1 MRKGDCMIKDRN
13 GRIIESDSS
22 QDKALD
28 FLYNTISGR
37 LLLKILTA
45 PIISRIAGI
54 FMDSPLSVPIIKP
67 FIRKS
72 NINLSEYHKKKY
84 TSFNDFFTRKI
95 RPELRPI
102 DMSAESLVSPCD
114 SKLTVYK
121 INNKSI
127 FRIKNSYYRIS
138 DLLRN
143 DFIAKRYKGGYCMI
157 FRLCVDDY
165 HRYCYID
172 NGTKTENVHINGEL
186 HTVNPIALEKYNIY
200 KRNSREY
207 TILHTENFGDVVYVE
222 VGAMLVGRIKNH
234 HLHTHTVVKGA
245 EKGMFEYG
253 GSTVVLLFEKN
264 TVSVDS
270 DILADSAKGFET
282 VVRYGEKIGKK
293 KL

>member
-1 MRKGDCMIKDRN
+1 MIKDRN
-13 GRIIESDSS
+13 GRIIKSDSG

-28 FLYNTISGR
+28 FLYNTIFGR
-37 LLLKILTA
+37 ILLKILTA
-45 PIISRIAGI
+45 PIISEIAGK
-54 FMDSPLSVPIIKP
+54 FMDSRLSVPMIKP

-72 NINLSEYHKKKY
+72 RINLSEYRTKKY
-84 TSFNDFFTRKI
+84 TSFNDFFTRQI
-95 RPELRPI
+95 RPELRPV
-102 DMSAESLVSPCD
+102 DMNTESLISPCD

-121 INNKSI
+121 INGKSI

-143 DFIAKRYKGGYCMI
+143 DFLARRYKGGYCMI

-172 NGTKTENVHINGEL
+172 NGTKTENIHINGEL
-186 HTVNPIALEKYNIY
+186 HTVNPIALKKYNIY
-200 KRNSREY
+200 KRNSREF
-207 TILHTENFGDVVYVE
+207 TILHTENFGDVVYIE

-234 HLHTHTVVKGA
+234 HRHTHTVAKGA

-253 GSTVVLLFEKN
+253 GSTVVLLFEKD
-264 TVSVDS
+264 TVSIDS
-270 DILADSAKGFET
+270 DITANSAKGYET
-282 VVRYGEKIGKK
+282 VVRYGEKIGTK

>member
-1 MRKGDCMIKDRN
+1 MIKDRN
-13 GRIIESDSS
+13 GRIIKSDSG

-28 FLYNTISGR
+28 FLYNTIFGR
-37 LLLKILTA
+37 ILLKILTA
-45 PIISRIAGI
+45 PIISEIAGI
-54 FMDSPLSVPIIKP
+54 FMDSPLSVFLIKP
-67 FIRKS
+67 FIEKS
-72 NINLSEYHKKKY
+72 GINLSEYRRKKY
-84 TSFNDFFTRKI
+84 KSFNDFFTRRI

-102 DMSAESLVSPCD
+102 AMNEESLISPCD

-121 INNKSI
+121 INDRSI
-127 FRIKNSYYRIS
+127 FKIKDSYYRIV

-143 DFIAKRYKGGYCMI
+143 HFIARRYKGGYCMI

-200 KRNSREY
+200 KRNSREF
-207 TILHTENFGDVVYVE
+207 TMLHTENFGDVVCIE
-222 VGAMLVGRIKNH
+222 VGAMLVGRIKNRH
-234 HLHTHTVVKGA
+234 RNAHYFAKGE

-253 GSTVVLLFEKN
+253 GSTIVLLFEKGMI
-264 TVSVDS
+264 SVDS
-270 DILADSAKGFET
+270 DILANSAHGYET
-282 VVRYGEKIGKK
+282 VVKYGEKIGTK